1 MKAESDK
8 NHQYYRILTRMIVVL
23 MISISIIPLISIGGI
38 TIYYYS
44 QSLKNN
50 AIVYLETIVNKHKIH
65 IDTFLEEKLAD
76 IQTLVDSTTVE
87 QLLNGSFLRERLEI
101 LQNRYG
107 DFVDLG
113 VIDNRGYQRAYAG
126 PFQLEYARY
135 SDADWFKKAMT
146 RDYFIS
152 DVFLGIRGLPHF
164 IIAIKTKD
172 NEGRIWIIRTTID
185 IEKFTSRVENIKIGK
200 TGHAFILNLSGEFQT
215 NPKFKDREDIHFVYS
230 ILKKTFPGA
239 SGVSVVETEKEKRKK
254 VIYAISFLKNREWML
269 VCKQD
274 SADAFSSLYHVRKLV
289 IYISF
294 VSFFSVLLI
303 SFLLTKKIVGRIERA
318 DMEKVKMREQV
329 VEAGKLASIGELA
342 AGIAHEVNNPVAI
355 MVEEAGWMEDLLEE
369 GELQSSDTLY
379 EFRRALKQIR
389 AQGIRCKQITHKLLS
404 FARKTDSKLYNLNL
418 NELIEEV
425 VGLSQRTARYRSIK
439 IETKLS
445 PDIPPITASPSEVQQ
460 VLLNLINNAID
471 AIGKDG
477 GVVSIMTHVD
487 DGFVV
492 IDVSDTGRGIPQAD
506 IQRIFDPFFTT
517 KPVGKGTGLG
527 LSICYGIIDR
537 MGGRI
542 SVNSAPGKG
551 TTFHVRL
558 PIGTER
564 KEV

>member
-1 MKAESDK
+1 MKTKSVK
-8 NHQYYRILTRMIVVL
+8 NHQYYRTLTRMIVVL
-23 MISISIIPLISIGGI
+23 MISISIIPLIFIGGV

-50 AIVYLETIVNKHKIH
+50 TIVYLETLVNKHRIN
-65 IDTFLEEKLAD
+65 IDTFLKEKLAD
-76 IQTLVDSTTVE
+76 IQTLVDSSTVE
-87 QLLNGSFLRERLEI
+87 QLLDSNFLRRRLEI
-101 LQNRYG
+101 LQKRYG

-113 VIDNRGYQRAYAG
+113 VIDDTGYQLAYAG
-126 PFQLEYARY
+126 PFQLEHVKY

-172 NEGRIWIIRTTID
+172 TKGKIWIVRTTID

-200 TGHAFILNLSGEFQT
+200 TGHAFILNRSGEFQT
-215 NPKFKDREDIHFVYS
+215 NPKFKDMEDIHFVYS
-230 ILKKTFPGA
+230 TIKDESPGTN
-239 SGVSVVETEKEKRKK
+239 SVSVVETERANGKR

-269 VCKQD
+269 VSKQD
-274 SADAFSSLYHVRKLV
+274 SADAFSSLYYVRKLV
-289 IYISF
+289 ISISF
-294 VSFFSVLLI
+294 VSLFSVLLI
-303 SFLLTKKIVGRIERA
+303 SFFLARKIVGR
-318 DMEKVKMREQV
+318 MEKVDLDRVKMHEQI

-389 AQGIRCKQITHKLLS
+389 SQGIRCKQITHKLLS
-404 FARKTDSKLYNLNL
+404 FARKTDSKLYDLNL

-425 VGLSQRTARYRSIK
+425 VGLSERTARYRNIK
-439 IETKLS
+439 IETKIS
-445 PDIPPITASPSEVQQ
+445 PDVPPITASPSEIQQ

-477 GVVSIMTHVD
+477 GRINIVTMVD

-551 TTFHVRL
+551 TVFHVRI
-558 PIGTER
+558 PISTEK
-564 KEV
+564 KEA

>member
-1 MKAESDK
+1 MKAETDK
-8 NHQYYRILTRMIVVL
+8 SHQYYRTLTRMIVVL

-44 QSLKNN
+44 RSLKNN
-50 AIVYLETIVNKHKIH
+50 TIVYLETIVNKHKIH

-76 IQTLVDSTTVE
+76 IQTLVDSATVE
-87 QLLNGSFLRERLEI
+87 QLLDGSFLRGRLEI
-101 LQNRYG
+101 LQKRYG

-113 VIDNRGYQRAYAG
+113 VVDNRGYQRAYAG
-126 PFQLEYARY
+126 PFKLEYARY
-135 SDADWFKKAMT
+135 SDADWFNKAMT
-146 RDYFIS
+146 REYFIS

-172 NEGRIWIIRTTID
+172 NKGRIWIVRTTID
-185 IEKFTSRVENIKIGK
+185 IEKFTSKVENIKIGK

-215 NPKFKDREDIHFVYS
+215 NPKFKDKDDIHRVNS
-230 ILKKTFPGA
+230 ILKETSPGI
-239 SGVSVVETEKEKRKK
+239 SGVTVVETEKEKRKR

-269 VCKQD
+269 VSKQD

-289 IYISF
+289 ISISF
-294 VSFFSVLLI
+294 ISFFSVLLI
-303 SFLLTKKIVGRIERA
+303 SFLLTKKVVGRIEEA
-318 DMEKVKMREQV
+318 DLEKVKMREQV

-369 GELQSSDTLY
+369 GELEKGDTLA

-389 AQGIRCKQITHKLLS
+389 AQGTRCKQITHKLLS
-404 FARKTDSKLYNLNL
+404 MARKTGSQLSDLKL
-418 NELIEEV
+418 NELIKEV
-425 VGLSQRTARYRSIK
+425 VGLSQRTSRYRNVK
-439 IETKLS
+439 IETELS

-477 GVVSIMTHVD
+477 GMVKINTRMDNKSVI
-487 DGFVV
+487 
-492 IDVSDTGRGIPQAD
+492 IDVSDTGSGIPEAH

-537 MGGRI
+537 MGGTI
-542 SVNSAPGKG
+542 SVNSAVGKG
-551 TTFHVRL
+551 TTFHVQL
-558 PIGTER
+558 PVRPEG

>member
-1 MKAESDK
+1 MKAKSDK
-8 NHQYYRILTRMIVVL
+8 NHQYYRTLTRMIVVL
-23 MISISIIPLISIGGI
+23 MISISIVPLIFMGGI

-44 QSLKNN
+44 QSLKKNT
-50 AIVYLETIVNKHKIH
+50 IVYLEAIVNKHKIH
-65 IDTFLEEKLAD
+65 IDAFLEEKLAD
-76 IQTLVDSTTVE
+76 IQTLVDLSTVE
-87 QLLNGSFLRERLEI
+87 QLLDSSFLRGRLET

-113 VIDNRGYQRAYAG
+113 VVDNRGNQRAYAG
-126 PFQLEYARY
+126 PFRLEYARY
-135 SDADWFKKAMT
+135 YDADWFKKAMT
-146 RDYFIS
+146 KEYFIS

-172 NEGRIWIIRTTID
+172 NEGRIWIVRTTID

-200 TGHAFILNLSGEFQT
+200 TGHAFILSRNGEFQT
-215 NPKFKDREDIHFVYS
+215 NPKFKDKEDINFVYS
-230 ILKKTFPGA
+230 ILKDESPEV
-239 SGVSVVETEKEKRKK
+239 SGVSVVETEKAKGKR

-269 VCKQD
+269 ICKQD

-289 IYISF
+289 ISISF
-294 VSFFSVLLI
+294 LSLFSILLI
-303 SFLLTKKIVGRIERA
+303 SFFLAKKIVGRMEEVDRER
-318 DMEKVKMREQV
+318 VKMHEQII
-329 VEAGKLASIGELA
+329 EAGKLASIGELA

-369 GELQSSDTLY
+369 GELQSRDTLY

-425 VGLSQRTARYRSIK
+425 VGLSQRTARYRNIK

-445 PDIPPITASPSEVQQ
+445 PDIPPITASPSEIQQ

-477 GVVSIMTHVD
+477 GVVIIITHVD

-492 IDVSDTGRGIPQAD
+492 VDVSDTGRGIPQAD

-558 PIGTER
+558 PIGTE
-564 KEV
+564 KKAV